1 MPQERLR
8 TEDRKREGKERGKGA
23 WSQEKV
29 EKKDRKA
36 IKTTFLPVFAGIVLH
51 NQNLSYTFA
60 AKIQEGISFVGNSK
74 DYRKNIYAL

>member
-8 TEDRKREGKERGKGA
+8 TEDRKREGKRCMESGK
-23 WSQEKV
+23 SRKI
-29 EKKDRKA
+29 DRKA
-36 IKTTFLPVFAGIVLH
+36 IKTTFLPVFTGIVLH